1 MVSIKNKVLIKILWA
16 THSRDGY
23 VNSGYVPN
31 FGGNRSNTTNAGAF
45 YVNFNNSA
53 SNANSNYGGRLA
65 LCVIKKLNRVVAL
78 PLGKI

>member
-23 VNSGYVPN
+23 VNSSYVPN

-53 SNANSNYGGRLA
+53 SNTNSNYGGRLA
-65 LCVIKKLNRVVAL
+65 LCVIKKLNCVVAL